1 MNVQPGDAGSV
12 LMIMRSWSLAALV
25 VLCVAVLTSTAIRF
39 EVLNAAAE
47 GVLPSREFRDDGS
60 RVKWRLDPQ
69 PTTETESAENR
80 LRGIVGTWGLVQY
93 PLAVTTVV
101 CSIVLVRRGADR
113 QRVLGVVGC
122 LAGCGAL
129 GLAMW
134 RSYFTSL
141 GW

>member
-1 MNVQPGDAGSV
+1 MQPGGAAGVS
-12 LMIMRSWSLAALV
+12 LIMRSWSLAALV
-25 VLCVAVLTSTAIRF
+25 VLCVAVLTSTAIRI
-39 EVLNAAAE
+39 EVLNAAAG
-47 GVLPSREFRDDGS
+47 GVLPSREFRDNGS
-60 RVKWRLDPQ
+60 PVKWRLAPHSAS
-69 PTTETESAENR
+69 ETEGAANR
-80 LRGIVGTWGLVQY
+80 LRGIVETWGLAQY
-93 PLAVTTVV
+93 PLAIVTVG

>member
-1 MNVQPGDAGSV
+1 MQPGGAGGV
-12 LMIMRSWSLAALV
+12 LMIMRSWSIEALV
-25 VLCVAVLTSTAIRF
+25 VVCVVVLTSTAIRI
-39 EVLNAAAE
+39 EVLNAAAG
-47 GVLPSREFRDDGS
+47 GVLPNREFRDDGS
-60 RVKWRLDPQ
+60 RVKWRLAPQ
-69 PTTETESAENR
+69 PTSEAEAAVNR
-80 LRGIVGTWGLVQY
+80 LRGLMETWGLAQY
-93 PLAVTTVV
+93 PLAIVTVG

-122 LAGCGAL
+122 LAGGGAL